1 MLGGVITMLAGAFH
15 ACAWCRSPA
24 SRSQQPGQSC
34 EVVGGHGQDEPR
46 TDALD
51 AAIHGLR
58 HATDP
63 GGDDEVVSN
72 QRRDATDSQGVWRRI
87 LFVELSVRVDT
98 VVFVQ
103 KLLKLELTS
112 RFFGDLQISTIF

>member
-58 HATDP
+58 HATDRFGPAERLFDLFPVFLGQGLALMP
-63 GGDDEVVSN
+63 GG
-72 QRRDATDSQGVWRRI
+72 
-87 LFVELSVRVDT
+87 
-98 VVFVQ
+98 
-103 KLLKLELTS
+103 
-112 RFFGDLQISTIF
+112 STIDC